1 VRLGYTNQLNFFA
14 PQSLGTGVGGTL
26 GIPFLKADIL
36 PNVNIGGVTGI
47 SPGTS
52 AVYKEHNYDP
62 SDVVTMIRGRHVLH
76 FGGEYLIFQDNS
88 TAWGN
93 VNSSTVGFTG
103 TYTACSNCSASVA
116 NGGLGQAPGGNGYA
130 DFLLGTIQNWS
141 AQVKPEFAGRQ
152 KAPQVFVQDDW
163 KLRPNLTV
171 NLGLRYQIMEGW
183 SDNKKNQRTV
193 DPLITNS
200 ATGTLGA
207 IWYAQTAD
215 HGRTQLQNNIYDTFL
230 PRVGFAWQVQPTT
243 VIRGGYGLYAY
254 LWSLDTYGGD
264 EGAAFGSS
272 GGLSDTTSGFTPI
285 GSLSSSQN
293 NFPYISTTTN
303 NAAFNGQ
310 GPGYTPQATPVAK
323 IHQYNTTVDHQI
335 GANMAV
341 TLAYVGSRS
350 VNLNFNR
357 DINQVPEAKL
367 TTAAGGIQANRPY
380 PQYTSI
386 TGSTYNANANYNSLQ
401 VTAQRRLVR
410 SLSFQTSYVW
420 SKFLDEYD
428 SSAWG
433 SRAGTQ
439 TYQRSYDVMANYGP
453 SNFDVR
459 HAFKG
464 NAIYKLP
471 FGRGQ
476 MFLNRNGFLDEAIGG
491 WQMAATFVVQTGN
504 PFTVTV
510 PTGGS
515 NPIPSNYAGS
525 GSIYPNVNFNAGNPT
540 NRSLNH
546 WYNTTYI
553 DQKGNVDPKSP
564 DSTPAF
570 TIPQS
575 ATFGNFRRNSIYGPG
590 LTTFD
595 MSAGKTFDVTKD
607 RVRFQLRVDASNVL
621 NHAQFGQPNTSLSI
635 TGTPGKITGTTV
647 GGRNL
652 QLGGRLSF

>member
-1 VRLGYTNQLNFFA
+1 
-14 PQSLGTGVGGTL
+14 
-26 GIPFLKADIL
+26 
-36 PNVNIGGVTGI
+36 
-47 SPGTS
+47 
-52 AVYKEHNYDP
+52 
-62 SDVVTMIRGRHVLH
+62 M
-76 FGGEYLIFQDNS
+76 
-88 TAWGN
+88 
-93 VNSSTVGFTG
+93 
-103 TYTACSNCSASVA
+103 A

-163 KLRPNLTV
+163 KLRSNLTL
-171 NLGLRYQIMEGW
+171 NLGLRYQVMEGW
-183 SDNKKNQRTV
+183 SDNKKNQRTF
-193 DPLITNS
+193 DPLVPNTT
-200 ATGTLGA
+200 TGTLGA
-207 IWYAQTAD
+207 MWYASTATN
-215 HGRTQLQNNIYDTFL
+215 GRTQLQNNIHDTFL
-230 PRVGFAWQVQPTT
+230 PRVGFAWQVRPTT
-243 VIRGGYGLYAY
+243 VVRGGYGMYAY

-272 GGLSDTTSGFTPI
+272 GSLTDTTSGFTPI
-285 GSLSSSQN
+285 GSISAQN
-293 NFPYISTTTN
+293 SFPYVSTTTN

-310 GPGYTPQATPVAK
+310 GVGYTPQNTPVAK
-323 IHQYNTTVDHQI
+323 IHQYNLALEHQI
-335 GANMAV
+335 GANMSASI
-341 TLAYVGSRS
+341 AYVGSRS
-350 VNLNFNR
+350 VNLNFNV

-380 PQYTSI
+380 SQYTTI
-386 TGSTYNANANYNSLQ
+386 TGSPYNADANYNSLQ

-410 SLSFQTSYVW
+410 GLSFQTSYVW

-439 TYQRSYDVMANYGP
+439 TYQRAHDVGANYGP
-453 SNFDVR
+453 SNFDTR

-464 NAIYKLP
+464 DAIYELP

-476 MFLNRNGFLDEAIGG
+476 MFLNHNQILDEVVGG
-491 WQMAATFVVQTGN
+491 WHLAATYVVQTGS

-515 NPIPSNYAGS
+515 NPIPANYAGS
-525 GSIYPNVNFNAGNPT
+525 GSIYPNVNFNAGNPA
-540 NRSLNH
+540 NRTLNH

-553 DQKGNVDPKSP
+553 DQNGKTQGT
-564 DSTPAF
+564 DSAAAF

-575 ATFGNFRRNSIYGPG
+575 ATFGNFRRNSVYGPG

-595 MSAGKTFDVTKD
+595 MSFGKIFNVYKES
-607 RVRFQLRVDASNVL
+607 VKFQLRVDASNVL
-621 NHAQFGQPNTSLSI
+621 NHAQFSQPNTSLSI
-635 TGTPGKITGTTV
+635 TGTPGKITGTSV